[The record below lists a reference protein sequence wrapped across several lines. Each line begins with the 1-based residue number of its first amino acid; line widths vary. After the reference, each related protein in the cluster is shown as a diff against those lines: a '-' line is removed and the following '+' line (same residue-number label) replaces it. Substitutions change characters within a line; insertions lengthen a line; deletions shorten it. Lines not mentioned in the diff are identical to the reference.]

1 MDAVLF
7 ELASGGGVAIDADEI
22 SAIWEGEEPN
32 TTAIERMGY
41 EEVVVVAGHWLKI
54 VSTLYDNRDMRPKK
68 KKKTKEIELHGETV
82 GAVYSIADYRLL
94 KKR

>member
-22 SAIWEGEEPN
+22 SSIWEGEEPN
-32 TTAIERMGY
+32 TTAIERVGS
-41 EEVVVVAGHWLKI
+41 EVVVVAGHWLEI

-82 GAVYSIADYRLL
+82 GAVYSIVDYRLL
-94 KKR
+94 KKK